1 MEIKEQHMKYAIS
14 EEYLQH
20 TPILDKDHLL
30 IISLVDEL
38 MSGHAG
44 GDREFLQAAHQWLA
58 QHLCPVYTLNE
69 RQPTSTTLGRGCGS
83 CSQRMAVL
91 EAVARAAGIGTRSRA
106 LWIDG
111 QFWRS
116 RFPQLQRFLPHRVLL
131 AWPQFFIDGSW
142 VGFEE
147 LYGPPQELAEHRS
160 DGFTNA
166 TGETL
171 FEAVQYTAVDW
182 GGQTCSCAI
191 GSACDLSHVVVADDG
206 IFPSRD
212 AVFDCYSLLLH
223 RPGGCLFELTFGGR
237 KAA

>member
-1 MEIKEQHMKYAIS
+1 MRYVIS
-14 EEYLQH
+14 EEYLQR
-20 TPILDKDHLL
+20 TPILNKDHLL

-38 MSGHAG
+38 MTEHTGK
-44 GDREFLQAAHQWLA
+44 DREFLQAAHQWLA
-58 QHLCPVYTLNE
+58 QHLRPVYTLNE
-69 RQPTSTTLGRGCGS
+69 RQPASTTLARGCGS

-91 EAVARAAGIGTRSRA
+91 EAVARAAGIATRSRA

-116 RFPQLQRFLPHRVLL
+116 RFPQLQRFLPQKVLL
-131 AWPQFFIDGSW
+131 AWPEFFIDGSW

-147 LYGPPQELAEHRS
+147 LYGPLHALAEQRS

-171 FEAVQYTAVDW
+171 FEAVRYTAVDW
-182 GGQTCSCAI
+182 SGKTCSCAI
-191 GSACDLSHVVVADDG
+191 GSVCDLSHVVAADGG
-206 IFPSRD
+206 IFSSRD
-212 AVFDCYSLLLH
+212 AVFDRYGLLLH
-223 RPGGCLFELTFGGR
+223 QPGGCLFELLFGGH